1 MRKLLIV
8 PILCLGLGGCASLP
22 SIHTIETAIQLG
34 TASIANPVT
43 KQRLYQIESAITI
56 VFAGLNTWKDQC
68 RAGTIPASCK
78 DQIAHV
84 QIFTRQLK
92 PYLVQLRAFVKN
104 NDQVNASV
112 VFNQITDLISAIK
125 SQAATNNIK
134 IGS

>member
-22 SIHTIETAIQLG
+22 SIHAIETAIQLG

-56 VFAGLNTWKDQC
+56 VFAGLNTWKQQC
-68 RAGTIPASCK
+68 KAGTIPVSCR
-78 DQIAHV
+78 DQIAQV
-84 QIFTRQLK
+84 QIVTRQLK
-92 PYLVQLRAFVKN
+92 PYLTQLRAFVKN

-112 VFNQITDLISAIK
+112 VFNQITDLISTVK

>member
-22 SIHTIETAIQLG
+22 SIHAIETAIQLG

-43 KQRLYQIESAITI
+43 KQRLYQIESAITV
-56 VFAGLNTWKDQC
+56 VFVGLNTWKDQC

-92 PYLVQLRAFVKN
+92 PYLVQLRGFVKN
-104 NDQVNASV
+104 NDQVNAAAI
-112 VFNQITDLISAIK
+112 FNQITDTISAIK
-125 SQAATNNIK
+125 AQAATNNIK